1 MVDSKTY
8 WEGVYE
14 RNPPMSSSWYQHEAS
29 RSLDLLVSLGVGPTS
44 NIIDV
49 GGGDSTLVD
58 GVVARRMGRVTVLDL
73 SRTALQRARMRLGS
87 NADPVTWMEG
97 DVLQANLP
105 SHFYDVWHDRAVF
118 HFLTD
123 REDRLRYV
131 AAATSAL
138 KPGGAV
144 VIATFALEGP
154 ERCSGLQVERY
165 DSEMLAREF
174 GDAFALVS
182 ALHDV
187 HRTPSGAE
195 QQFTYAVLRLP

>member
-1 MVDSKTY
+1 MDSKTY

-105 SHFYDVWHDRAVF
+105 SHFYDVWHDRAFF

>member
-1 MVDSKTY
+1 MDSKTY

-195 QQFTYAVLRLP
+195 QQFTYAVLRLL

>member
-1 MVDSKTY
+1 MDSKTY